1 MQQQKPTVSLYYNL
15 QSSNTVGL
23 QLMIGFVIQH
33 SAHQFFVYI
42 LVYSKMSNTD

>member
-15 QSSNTVGL
+15 QRSNTVGL

-33 SAHQFFVYI
+33 SAHQFYI